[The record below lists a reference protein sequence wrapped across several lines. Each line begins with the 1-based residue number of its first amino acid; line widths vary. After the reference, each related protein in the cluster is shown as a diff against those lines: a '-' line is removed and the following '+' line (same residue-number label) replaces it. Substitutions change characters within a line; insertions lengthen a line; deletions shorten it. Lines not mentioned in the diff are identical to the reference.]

1 MEELKKTDN
10 FRLVAS
16 QLKMSSSNSAAA
28 VHMVTGE
35 EVMRRMEAP
44 ENMPVLGLSTLL
56 GLGKGSS
63 SQSGH
68 T

>member
-1 MEELKKTDN
+1 
-10 FRLVAS
+10 
-16 QLKMSSSNSAAA
+16 MSSSNSAAA

-35 EVMRRMEAP
+35 EVMWRMEAP